1 MPRSSPLQL
10 GGRQPSTSPGCFSQK
25 LHGLAQRRTSRTPPC
40 IIAREHGDRRSWP
53 SLYPLL
59 WSAAKCA
66 SFGTDV
72 QQKKERLSC
81 LQHITLTL
89 TLLSLPST
97 TGSSAA
103 VDRLFVNRSSSSK
116 LSHMRTTRGRYEF
129 MTRGFIF
136 HPQGIKTRRLGGC
149 RSYLSA
155 SMATISIR

>member
-72 QQKKERLSC
+72 QQKKERLSS
-81 LQHITLTL
+81 LS
-89 TLLSLPST
+89 LSLPST

>member
-1 MPRSSPLQL
+1 MLFAEAPWL
-10 GGRQPSTSPGCFSQK
+10 GPTKDVTDTAMHNSTRAWRQEVM
-25 LHGLAQRRTSRTPPC
+25 A
-40 IIAREHGDRRSWP
+40 IIVSAPVVCRQVCQFRDRRSTEERETVV
-53 SLYPLL
+53 STTYPPG
-59 WSAAKCA
+59 SA
-66 SFGTDV
+66 
-72 QQKKERLSC
+72 LS
-81 LQHITLTL
+81 
-89 TLLSLPST
+89 SLPST